1 MSDYDTHISHILII
15 NKICAVMRLYY
26 VSVQTK
32 ATMRRERIID
42 CSASFV
48 QGGTGKTLLSVNL
61 AVIFADKVKKVCLL
75 DYDLRAPSLN
85 STFNNNNKYRVNYY
99 LKKACKVEDILT
111 DCTPHYI
118 TEGQLFVGLV
128 DPSI

>member
-1 MSDYDTHISHILII
+1 MKESLI
-15 NKICAVMRLYY
+15 VELHLY
-26 VSVQTK
+26 K
-32 ATMRRERIID
+32 
-42 CSASFV
+42 
-48 QGGTGKTLLSVNL
+48 GGTGKTLLSVNL

-99 LKKACKVEDILT
+99 LKKACNVEDILT